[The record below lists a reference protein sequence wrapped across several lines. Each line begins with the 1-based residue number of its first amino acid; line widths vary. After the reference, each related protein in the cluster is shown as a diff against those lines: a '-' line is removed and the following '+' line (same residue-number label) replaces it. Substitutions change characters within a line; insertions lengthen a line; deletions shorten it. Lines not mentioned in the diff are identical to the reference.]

1 MKKILWF
8 LIGFSLIAFPLHYA
22 YAGDC
27 PSPHPGDLQAI
38 FDHMQATAGSVCTDM
53 APTVAD
59 SYDEANNIYNAY
71 VNSTSCN
78 INALAY
84 IRNGSVTG
92 PSGYTIAAR
101 GWGGWDN
108 VVFAAY
114 YPDGC
119 PPPYNPDADGD
130 GIPDECDFYP
140 NESDKNN
147 DYKLLHATREDS
159 SGILVSKYVK
169 TSYGDFFRLGAEVPD
184 NTPGYTDELYVSA
197 SYETYPSDC
206 MYDISGSSES
216 DFTDPVVYPGGT
228 PDGTPG
234 GTGIDP
240 SMTDG
245 ESATGTETESEANTK
260 IIDNTGATAD
270 NTAALGEYLKD
281 MNKALQTIDKNIA
294 MQGDAIGDGM
304 DGIQSGLAEISEKMG
319 DGSGDGEAAWD
330 GIDGGSG
337 WDDPQ
342 LTQITEG
349 ETGDYQAHG
358 NLEDEGFIT
367 NFLTNNPIQQALDNS
382 GFSLLNPVCEM
393 SFDLGPLGSHTLSI
407 CEWDTEITMMGNL
420 LFGITCLMSV
430 MIVARGI

>member
-1 MKKILWF
+1 MKKIMWF
-8 LIGFSLIAFPLHYA
+8 LIGFSLVAFPMRLVYA
-22 YAGDC
+22 TETSCPIPSGLDPDGYQPATWTSGVYVGTYPDNDSAIAAVRAAVGC
-27 PSPHPGDLQAI
+27 PS
-38 FDHMQATAGSVCTDM
+38 AGVT
-53 APTVAD
+53 
-59 SYDEANNIYNAY
+59 YFEYNGFFGY
-71 VNSTSCN
+71 QIQEQNSTCTAQVS
-78 INALAY
+78 Y
-84 IRNGSVTG
+84 GER
-92 PSGYTIAAR
+92 
-101 GWGGWDN
+101 
-108 VVFAAY
+108 Y
-114 YPDGC
+114 YAFIQYGC
-119 PPPYNPDADGD
+119 VLQIPDADDD
-130 GIPDECDFYP
+130 GIPDDCDFYP
-140 NESDKNN
+140 EDPEKNN
-147 DYKLLHATREDS
+147 DYKLLHGTREDS

-169 TSYGDFFRLGAEVPD
+169 TSYGDFFRLGAEVPA
-184 NTPGYTDELYVSA
+184 NTPGYTDELYISS

-206 MYDISGSSES
+206 IYDISGSSES

-240 SMTDG
+240 PMTDG

-281 MNKALQTIDKNIA
+281 MNKALQTMDKNIA
-294 MQGDAIGDGM
+294 IQGEAIGEGM

-337 WDDPQ
+337 WDDPA

-349 ETGDYQAHG
+349 ETGDYQSHG
-358 NLEDEGFIT
+358 NLEDEGFISD
-367 NFLTNNPIQQALDNS
+367 FLLNNPIKQALDNS
-382 GFSLLNPVCEM
+382 GFSLLNPVCQM

-420 LFGITCLMSV
+420 FFGITCLMSV